1 MSLTIAIVA
10 PGEMGSGIARRLA
23 EHHARVLTSLAGRSA
38 ATAAR
43 ARDASMTDASDD
55 ELAAADLLLS
65 IVPPAGAPALAERL
79 RPALARAKTTTTYVD
94 CNAVNPETARRIGA
108 ILAPTGCRYVDAGII
123 GGPPKADG
131 SGPSIYVAGPDA
143 ARALALRELG
153 LDVRDLQAPLGA
165 ASALKMSYAGLTKG
179 FVAIAAA
186 MIGGAVRAGVADAL
200 LRELEESQPQMLA
213 RATREVPRMYPK
225 AYRWVGEMRE
235 IAAFLAD
242 DAGGA
247 EIYSGA
253 ARLYEQLAQDVR
265 GERAA
270 IERLDRFFA
279 QDVRVQR
286 AQRFPSVPPPR

>member
-1 MSLTIAIVA
+1 
-10 PGEMGSGIARRLA
+10 
-23 EHHARVLTSLAGRSA
+23 
-38 ATAAR
+38 
-43 ARDASMTDASDD
+43 MTDASDD
-55 ELAAADLLLS
+55 ALAAADLLLS